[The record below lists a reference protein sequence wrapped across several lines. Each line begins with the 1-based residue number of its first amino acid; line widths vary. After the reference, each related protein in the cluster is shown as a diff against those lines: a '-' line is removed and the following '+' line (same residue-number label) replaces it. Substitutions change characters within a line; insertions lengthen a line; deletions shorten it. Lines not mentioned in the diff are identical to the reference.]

1 MSVFS
6 GWNRESLAALKE
18 ALTGSPEGL
27 AAFALVAIAGFFAIG
42 LVVFFASRQI
52 GGFFLKVR
60 EDEERARMEEEEE
73 ERASE
78 EEAERALLGEGTN
91 CGIESEREEQP

>member
-1 MSVFS
+1 MSIFS

-27 AAFALVAIAGFFAIG
+27 MAFAVVALAGFLAVG

-60 EDEERARMEEEEE
+60 EDDERARMEEEEE
-73 ERASE
+73 AERKRA
-78 EEAERALLGEGTN
+78 EEA
-91 CGIESEREEQP
+91 GISLPRDETDCKTES